1 MSFQIQSK
9 MEEKKRTLSSNA
21 LYYGLIT
28 GAAMILY
35 GLVLFLL
42 NQHLNRM
49 LNWFSWAFLLG
60 GMVWGTLEYRKTA
73 GGFLT
78 YGGAFKSVFMI
89 GLFAAILSA
98 IYTFIFVQF
107 IHPGFINEII
117 DMSRQSLVEKYPD
130 WSDEQVEQAMVWTT
144 KFMNPIGMAIYSL
157 LGQIFGSLVA
167 GLLLGIFL
175 RKEDKSLQTSG
186 NL

>member
-1 MSFQIQSK
+1 
-9 MEEKKRTLSSNA
+9 MEEKKRTVSSNA

-42 NQHLNRM
+42 NQHLNRT
-49 LNWFSWAFLLG
+49 LNYISWVFLLG
-60 GMVWGTLEYRKTA
+60 GMVWGTLEYRKTTG

-98 IYTFIFVQF
+98 IYTFVFVQF
-107 IHPGFINEII
+107 IHPGLINEIL
-117 DMSRQSLVEKYPD
+117 DMSRQSLMEKYPD
-130 WSDEQVEQAMVWTT
+130 WSDEQIEQAMVWTT
-144 KFMNPIGMAIYSL
+144 KFMNPVGMAIWSMV
-157 LGQIFGSLVA
+157 GQIFGSLIA
-167 GLLLGIFL
+167 GLLLAIFL
-175 RKEDKSLQTSG
+175 KKEDKSLSTP
-186 NL
+186 L